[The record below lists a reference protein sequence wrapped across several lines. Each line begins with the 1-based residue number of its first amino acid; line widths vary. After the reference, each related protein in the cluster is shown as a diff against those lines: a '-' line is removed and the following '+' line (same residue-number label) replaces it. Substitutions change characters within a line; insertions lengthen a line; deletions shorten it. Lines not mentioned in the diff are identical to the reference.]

1 MFVKN
6 TGAKIIGFGTEYL
19 VPGDSGELPKGYGET
34 HPTIK
39 YYIAKGWLTVV
50 KKTEAKAEK
59 PAKTGK
65 PAKPAETAENSV
77 EPDKEETAE
86 TKETAV

>member
-39 YYIAKGWLTVV
+39 YYIAKGWLTVINEKV
-50 KKTEAKAEK
+50 DKPAEPKKDKAEK
-59 PAKTGK
+59 TAK
-65 PAKPAETAENSV
+65 
-77 EPDKEETAE
+77 D
-86 TKETAV
+86 KETAV